1 MLAVREILAV
11 VSGLVMLEIVK
22 ASRLLEVMLYG
33 TDGKLVR
40 VSVLRFSVRVNELKV
55 VEEIWQLRS

>member
-1 MLAVREILAV
+1 MLAV
-11 VSGLVMLEIVK
+11 VSGLVMLEMVN

-55 VEEIWQLRS
+55 VEEIWQLSN

>member
-11 VSGLVMLEIVK
+11 VSGFVMLEIVK